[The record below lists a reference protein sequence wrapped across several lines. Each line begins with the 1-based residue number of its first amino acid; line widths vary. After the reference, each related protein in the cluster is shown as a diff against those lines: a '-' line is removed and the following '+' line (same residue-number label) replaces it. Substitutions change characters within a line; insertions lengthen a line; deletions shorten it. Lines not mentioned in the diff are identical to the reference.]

1 MHWHRAPVPLPPQRV
16 SGLSVW
22 RSCLTLWLP
31 FFPPLLFLLSLL
43 SPSFTLSLHCPS
55 FTPPRTATPL
65 LFGFPLLQPSH
76 GDKTSHPEVLKWMND
91 LAKGR
96 KQLKGECLF
105 SQTATGHHSIMSGA
119 VVNLFHLSLPE
130 LWFPASSGTLSEMTA
145 PGSPHHSDPLNK
157 PPTRETWDLQ
167 PTCGVLTSLV
177 TRLWEAEVALRSHPA
192 TAALPG

>member
-1 MHWHRAPVPLPPQRV
+1 
-16 SGLSVW
+16 
-22 RSCLTLWLP
+22 
-31 FFPPLLFLLSLL
+31 
-43 SPSFTLSLHCPS
+43 
-55 FTPPRTATPL
+55 
-65 LFGFPLLQPSH
+65 
-76 GDKTSHPEVLKWMND
+76 MND

-177 TRLWEAEVALRSHPA
+177 TRLWETEVALRSHPA